1 MIGVNAERIEK
12 FDYSCRLG
20 EKLQAGMT
28 RGRTL
33 VPIHKNVCV
42 MLPLG
47 LCLLCDLWNYMFH
60 SLGTYIVFKVQSK
73 LCL

>member
-1 MIGVNAERIEK
+1 MRINVERIEK

-33 VPIHKNVCV
+33 ARA
-42 MLPLG
+42 
-47 LCLLCDLWNYMFH
+47 LCA
-60 SLGTYIVFKVQSK
+60 
-73 LCL
+73 

>member
-1 MIGVNAERIEK
+1 MLKIIGVNAERIEK

-33 VPIHKNVCV
+33 VYCVRNAGSRFFAYSAFSGIHFT
-42 MLPLG
+42 
-47 LCLLCDLWNYMFH
+47 FH
-60 SLGTYIVFKVQSK
+60 SLVPLHVG
-73 LCL
+73 